1 MTKGKGKESWSRAE
15 KKAEAAAAQRRKQR
29 EKRKQRM
36 KDEVKAAGYI
46 DPKDLKGLSREER
59 KMKELQAK
67 QAMEAVREKQRE
79 EEFNRKK
86 ARRQNMYEYEHGR
99 GRQQRDINKAMQD
112 QKRRELTVD
121 FYERRGGQDEYKDK
135 TLADFQTGRA
145 HEQGSI
151 DAYTF
156 LQDNL
161 RDIQRGKVDFYFDD
175 FFPQDQQRR
184 QRRRPTLDQYM
195 GKFAG
200 SYDEYRDR
208 RY

>member
-1 MTKGKGKESWSRAE
+1 MAKGDWTRAE
-15 KKAEAAAAQRRKQR
+15 KKAREAAASRKKQR

-46 DPKDLKGLSREER
+46 DPKDLKGLSKEER

-67 QAMEAVREKQRE
+67 QAQEAVRERQRE

-86 ARRQNMYEYEHGR
+86 RQKQNMYEYYHGR
-99 GRQQRDINKAMQD
+99 GRLRRDIQKAKQD
-112 QKRRELTVD
+112 QRRRESTID
-121 FYERRGGQDEYKDK
+121 FYERRGGQDEYKDM
-135 TLADFQTGRA
+135 TLEDFQTGRA

-161 RDIQRGKVDFYFDD
+161 REIQKGNVDFYFDD
-175 FFPQDQQRR
+175 FFPKDQQRR
-184 QRRRPTLDQYM
+184 QRRRPTLEQYM

-200 SYDEYRDR
+200 TYDDYASR